1 VIEFY
6 PQIKLVHILS
16 ISASGALF
24 ALRALAV
31 QFGQRWAMAGPIRY
45 LSYTIDTILLTSA
58 LMLMTV
64 LHQFPF
70 VNSWLTVKVALVV
83 VYIVLGTFAL
93 KRARTK
99 AVRRVCAIA
108 ALLVFGFIVTIARTH
123 NPLGIFARL
132 VQ

>member
-6 PQIKLVHILS
+6 PQIKLVHVISVLS
-16 ISASGALF
+16 SGSLF

-31 QFGQRWAMAGPIRY
+31 QLGQRWAMAAPLRY
-45 LSYTIDTILLTSA
+45 FSYSVDTVLLTSA

-70 VNSWLTVKVALVV
+70 VNSWLTVKVTLVV

-93 KRARTK
+93 KRART
-99 AVRRVCAIA
+99 RRVRLVCAVA
-108 ALLVFGFIVTIARTH
+108 ALLVFGFIVSVARTH
-123 NPLGIFARL
+123 NPLGVFS
-132 VQ
+132 